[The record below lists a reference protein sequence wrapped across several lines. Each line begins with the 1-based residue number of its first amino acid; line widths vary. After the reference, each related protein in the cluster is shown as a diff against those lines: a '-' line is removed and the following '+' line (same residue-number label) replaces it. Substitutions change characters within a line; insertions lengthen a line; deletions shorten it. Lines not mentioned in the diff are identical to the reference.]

1 MGAVVRAGSIEL
13 DAPKSNLP
21 AFDIAL
27 DEGDN
32 PKEVVRQIVAKKR
45 PVSGKTVPAGSIK
58 LDEPAPKSKGL
69 LDRLMSFIAV
79 DPDTFAESQ
88 GVMPEASKAV
98 LEAAASLGTGA
109 TSWIPAGLSMF
120 STDLRSPTER
130 AKTATDIQEALTY
143 APKSKAAQ
151 KLVEPVGQFFEN
163 YDIAGREYARNIENP
178 LLATLVHT
186 GTEAIPFLAPLAMK
200 GVGAVKSGAR
210 DLAQLEGILERDT
223 ATVPRVPLPEAARGV
238 SPINRGARESFVKQ
252 AMNAEDFLSLPEAA
266 ERAAL
271 PPGQG
276 FTMPERRMTQA
287 EQYFD
292 ALSEQL
298 GGMSELSAKDKR
310 IIAKTLERE
319 RAATLETLR
328 QDAENEAL
336 GVSGEINTPTAFGG
350 DAGAPLNAT
359 QEGALRS
366 AIASLEFAE
375 LPLERTPRATST
387 TRTTTEKPAKTIS
400 AGSIELDA
408 PVKATEAQKPPPAQE
423 IQPLETTTTKT
434 DVSNPPPASEIVQ
447 PGATSGVV
455 AGKVAPTASDGSQPA
470 SIAKSIEAKAIE
482 AGMVKDG
489 FDSLA
494 GFDPTTMKAQAERAA
509 DLLTTDFEKARRVVR
524 GEDPVPDGLRGVSIV
539 KAMEERIKAT
549 KDADLAYE
557 LANSPLASEVS
568 LAGQEL
574 SLTRGRELDSFSAKV
589 AEVKKAREA
598 QAGADV
604 SKKAE
609 VKKQLKEETQKVNLP
624 KEELSWDRFLQS
636 IAC

>member
-1 MGAVVRAGSIEL
+1 MKADDFLNSTTKSADAFLGE
-13 DAPKSNLP
+13 APKSN
-21 AFDIAL
+21 
-27 DEGDN
+27 
-32 PKEVVRQIVAKKR
+32 
-45 PVSGKTVPAGSIK
+45 
-58 LDEPAPKSKGL
+58 GL

-79 DPDTFAESQ
+79 DPDTFAETQ

-98 LEAAASLGTGA
+98 LEAAATLGTGA
-109 TSWIPAGLSMF
+109 TSWIPAGLSMASF
-120 STDLRSPTER
+120 DMRSPAER
-130 AKTATDIQEALTY
+130 AKTATEIQEALTY
-143 APKSKAAQ
+143 TPKSKAAQ

-210 DLAQLEGILERDT
+210 DLAQLEGILERET
-223 ATVPRVPLPEAARGV
+223 ATAPRVPLS
-238 SPINRGARESFVKQ
+238 SPAKPKAERFLDA
-252 AMNAEDFLSLPEAA
+252 AEDIP
-266 ERAAL
+266 
-271 PPGQG
+271 
-276 FTMPERRMTQA
+276 
-287 EQYFD
+287 
-292 ALSEQL
+292 
-298 GGMSELSAKDKR
+298 
-310 IIAKTLERE
+310 
-319 RAATLETLR
+319 
-328 QDAENEAL
+328 
-336 GVSGEINTPTAFGG
+336 
-350 DAGAPLNAT
+350 
-359 QEGALRS
+359 
-366 AIASLEFAE
+366 
-375 LPLERTPRATST
+375 
-387 TRTTTEKPAKTIS
+387 
-400 AGSIELDA
+400 A
-408 PVKATEAQKPPPAQE
+408 PVQEAPKPTPSQE
-423 IQPLETTTTKT
+423 IQPVETIKVYRATNKPFEASFEPNEPLFVSPDEFVAKGYRFPGRTIETLELPSDAKILTYENTPKELYKMDEGHAIPRDGGDGLEIARYAKAKGYDAVEIGNKREIPTYAVVNKSVLKPAPVETIKVEP

-455 AGKVAPTASDGSQPA
+455 AGKTEPGPTSGIQPA

-489 FDSLA
+489 FEQLA

>member
-1 MGAVVRAGSIEL
+1 
-13 DAPKSNLP
+13 
-21 AFDIAL
+21 
-27 DEGDN
+27 
-32 PKEVVRQIVAKKR
+32 
-45 PVSGKTVPAGSIK
+45 
-58 LDEPAPKSKGL
+58 
-69 LDRLMSFIAV
+69 MSFIAV

-143 APKSKAAQ
+143 TPKSKAAQ

-200 GVGAVKSGAR
+200 GVGAVKAGAR
-210 DLAQLEGILERDT
+210 DLAQLEGILERET
-223 ATVPRVPLPEAARGV
+223 ATAPNVPLPEAAKPKAERFLD
-238 SPINRGARESFVKQ
+238 A
-252 AMNAEDFLSLPEAA
+252 AEDILEPVQEA
-266 ERAAL
+266 
-271 PPGQG
+271 PKP
-276 FTMPERRMTQA
+276 
-287 EQYFD
+287 
-292 ALSEQL
+292 
-298 GGMSELSAKDKR
+298 
-310 IIAKTLERE
+310 
-319 RAATLETLR
+319 
-328 QDAENEAL
+328 
-336 GVSGEINTPTAFGG
+336 TP
-350 DAGAPLNAT
+350 
-359 QEGALRS
+359 
-366 AIASLEFAE
+366 
-375 LPLERTPRATST
+375 
-387 TRTTTEKPAKTIS
+387 
-400 AGSIELDA
+400 
-408 PVKATEAQKPPPAQE
+408 VQE
-423 IQPLETTTTKT
+423 IQPLETIKAEP
-434 DVSNPPPASEIVQ
+434 DMSNPPSPAEIVQ

-455 AGKVAPTASDGSQPA
+455 AGKAESGPTSGSQPA

-524 GEDPVPDGLRGVSIV
+524 GEEPVPEGLRGVSIV

-574 SLTRGRELDSFSAKV
+574 SLTRGRELDSFAAKV